1 MIRKII
7 VLGATIWL
15 FAGQILYA
23 QKKIYSLEQV
33 FEKTLWQYPSL
44 SSKEFQIQRQKLSK
58 ELIKREQLPELNF
71 QGQQSYGS
79 YQGVSGAFFP
89 LPGMYNTS
97 GSKGS
102 TEQPSS
108 ISNLYGSS
116 VLQWDFLQFGRIK
129 SKLKVAD
136 AAVELSSTAL
146 SREKLRLQTEVA
158 QQYFN
163 ALKNQALLSVSRA
176 DVQRVQD
183 LFELAEAQANAGL
196 KPGADT
202 LLIKSN
208 YFQVKG
214 QVNDHQAELE
224 TAMLELAA
232 LIGEDV
238 KSFTI
243 DSSLF
248 TPHKISNT
256 LPISDSIN
264 EHPYLQSLKAEIDY
278 ANAKLN
284 AEKREP
290 YPSVGLLA
298 GVGIRGSGI
307 HGSGLVNQ
315 NLSAP
320 WKDNTGSY
328 LLGIAVTWNLSS
340 LYNNRL
346 KQKITGKE
354 IQSARAD
361 YEEASIQLQASYSSA
376 VSRFKQQRENVLDAA
391 TALDASKQGYELY
404 VTRYTNGLINLV
416 ELLQLQKT
424 LQDAENNYVKATAAY
439 WDELINQSK
448 NLGNMSL
455 LLSQITH

>member
-7 VLGATIWL
+7 VLAATIWL

-33 FEKTLWQYPSL
+33 FEKTLRQYPSL

-79 YQGVSGAFFP
+79 YQGGAGAFFP

-136 AAVELSSTAL
+136 AAVELSSTAV
-146 SREKLRLQTEVA
+146 SREQLRLQTEVA

-163 ALKNQALLSVSRA
+163 ALKNQALLSISRA
-176 DVQRVQD
+176 DVQRVHD
-183 LFELAEAQANAGL
+183 LFELAKAQANAGL
-196 KPGADT
+196 KPSADT

-214 QVNDHQAELE
+214 QLNDHRADLE

-248 TPHKISNT
+248 TPRKINYT

-264 EHPYLQSLKAEIDY
+264 EHPYLQLLKAEIDY

-284 AEKREP
+284 AEKRQP

-307 HGSGLVNQ
+307 QSGLVNQ

-320 WKDNTGSY
+320 WKGNTGSY
-328 LLGIAVTWNLSS
+328 LLGIAVTWKLSS

-354 IQSARAD
+354 IQSAKAD
-361 YEEASIQLQASYSSA
+361 YEEAIIQLQASYSSA

-391 TALDASKQGYELY
+391 TALDASQHGYELY
-404 VTRYTNGLINLV
+404 VTRYENGLINLV

-424 LQDAENNYVKATAAY
+424 LEDAENNYVKATDAY
-439 WDELINQSK
+439 WHELINQSK
-448 NLGNMSL
+448 YLGNMSL